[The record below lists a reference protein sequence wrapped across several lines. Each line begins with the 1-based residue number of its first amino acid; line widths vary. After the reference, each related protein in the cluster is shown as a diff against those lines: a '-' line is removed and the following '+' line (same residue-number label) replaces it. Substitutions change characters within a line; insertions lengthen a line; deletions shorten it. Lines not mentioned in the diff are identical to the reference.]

1 MTGTQETTPARGTGV
16 RDEVPRIRDLPIG
29 LTSTGTRRETDSM
42 GAIDVPANKYWG
54 AQTQRSLIHFS
65 IGDDK
70 MPKAVYHAY
79 GYVKKAAAI
88 VNGRA
93 GRLPAWKAVL
103 IERVADEVIGGKLDA
118 SFPLYVWQTGSGT
131 QSNMN
136 VNEVIS
142 NRAIQLVG
150 GQLGSKTPVHP
161 NDHVNL
167 GQSSNDTFPT
177 AMHIAAVQAV
187 HERLL
192 PSVQA
197 LQQAI
202 AAKARQWADV
212 VKIGR
217 THLQDAVP
225 LTVGEE
231 WSGYAHQLTQAMP
244 RLTASAEGLYEL
256 AAGGTAVGTGLN
268 APPGFADQIAA
279 EIAKATGYP
288 FITAANKFA
297 AQGGL
302 DAMVGAAAGLRAL
315 AVPLMKIANDI
326 RWLASGPRCGLG
338 ELILPA
344 NEPGSSIMPGK
355 VNPTQCE
362 AMVMVCIQVL
372 ADDNRDRVRRIAGQ
386 LRAQRHAPGHHQQL
400 PALRH
405 DPRRRLR
412 QAPPVLHRGHPG
424 EPGPD
429 RQLRE
434 PVSHAG
440 HRAVPGDRL
449 RQGLRHRAQG
459 QRRRHHPAR
468 GRPGHRLHQRRRLR
482 PHRQPA
488 RYDRAATGPRWL
500 KPTITDARRGP
511 ALEERMDA
519 LLRLVPH
526 VPCASRRVGD
536 LPELGETPRSP
547 GLVTRP
553 GAPLLRL
560 ALTCTALVASPF

>member
-1 MTGTQETTPARGTGV
+1 MPGTQNTTSARGTGV

-150 GQLGSKTPVHP
+150 GKLGSKTPVHP

-372 ADDNRDRVRRIAGQ
+372 ADDTAIAFAGSQGNFELNAMRPVIISNFLHSATILADACAKLRQYCIEGTQLNRDQIGSFVNRSLMLVTALSPAIGYDKASAIAHKANDEGTT
-386 LRAQRHAPGHHQQL
+386 
-400 PALRH
+400 
-405 DPRRRLR
+405 
-412 QAPPVLHRGHPG
+412 
-424 EPGPD
+424 
-429 RQLRE
+429 LRE
-434 PVSHAG
+434 A
-440 HRAVPGDRL
+440 AL
-449 RQGLRHRAQG
+449 
-459 QRRRHHPAR
+459 
-468 GRPGHRLHQRRRLR
+468 
-482 PHRQPA
+482 
-488 RYDRAATGPRWL
+488 ATGYISAADFDRIVNPSAMTGL
-500 KPTITDARRGP
+500 Q
-511 ALEERMDA
+511 
-519 LLRLVPH
+519 
-526 VPCASRRVGD
+526 
-536 LPELGETPRSP
+536 P
-547 GLVTRP
+547 GRD
-553 GAPLLRL
+553 G
-560 ALTCTALVASPF
+560 